1 MNKKFNV
8 IVLGGG
14 VAGLEFI
21 TRAAQRDGHQHF
33 NFTLIDKSHL
43 HVWKPMLHTFAAG
56 SQSPDEQSIEFLS
69 QAKKNGYVY
78 QPGEVIHIDR
88 QQKKI
93 TLAAYYNDE
102 NIEILP
108 ERYVDY
114 DYLVIALGSRSNDFN
129 TKGVKEF
136 AHVVDD
142 LSAALKFQKALQDQ
156 LIQAAILKK
165 VHHLIIVGAGATGV
179 ELSGE
184 IIQQMNIASS
194 YSNEDLTQYLDLT
207 LIEAGDRV
215 LPTFKPKVS
224 ENIRLSMEKIGIRVL
239 LNSAVEEITKNSV
252 ILKGGETFIADQAVW
267 TAGVKAPDVLKTL
280 DDLDLSRISQIA
292 VNQHFQAI
300 NDPSIFAI
308 GDSSFVQDAP
318 LAPTAQAAS
327 QQAIYLSQNFSAII
341 DQSSNIPAFKYIDR
355 GSLVSVGR
363 YASFGVFGNNT
374 AFKGLT
380 FKGFTARVAH
390 IMLYRQ
396 HQMHILGIW
405 RSLCAWLAD
414 KFRRWSRR

>member
-1 MNKKFNV
+1 MVQKKLDV

-21 TRAAQRDGHQHF
+21 TRSAQHKDHQHL

-56 SQSPDEQSIEFLS
+56 SQSADEQSIEFLS
-69 QAKKNGYVY
+69 QAKKNGYIY

-88 QQKKI
+88 QQKRI
-93 TLAAYYNDE
+93 TLAAYYNE
-102 NIEILP
+102 EQIEILP
-108 ERYVDY
+108 ERYVNY
-114 DYLVIALGSRSNDFN
+114 DYLIIALGSRSNDFN
-129 TKGVKEF
+129 TQGVKEF
-136 AHVVDD
+136 AYVVDD
-142 LSAALKFQKALQDQ
+142 LAAALKFQKALRDQ

-165 VHHLIIVGAGATGV
+165 VHHLVVVGAGATGV

-224 ENIRLSMEKIGIRVL
+224 ENIRLAMEKIGIRVL
-239 LNSAVEEITKNSV
+239 LNSAVEAITNTNVVLKSGEILPT
-252 ILKGGETFIADQAVW
+252 DQSVW
-267 TAGVKAPDVLKTL
+267 TAGVKAPDVLQTL
-280 DDLDLSRISQIA
+280 ADLDLSRTSQIT
-292 VNQHFQAI
+292 VNQYFQAL

-308 GDSSFVQDAP
+308 GDSSFVQDEP
-318 LAPTAQAAS
+318 LAPTAQVAS
-327 QQAIYLSQNFSAII
+327 QQAIYLSQNLSAIL
-341 DQSSNIPAFKYIDR
+341 DQSPNIAQFKYIDR

-363 YASFGVFGNNT
+363 YASFGVFGKNT

-380 FKGFTARVAH
+380 FKGFTAKIAH

-396 HQMHILGIW
+396 HQIHILGIW
-405 RSLCAWLAD
+405 RGLCAWLAD
-414 KFRRWSRR
+414 KFRRWSR